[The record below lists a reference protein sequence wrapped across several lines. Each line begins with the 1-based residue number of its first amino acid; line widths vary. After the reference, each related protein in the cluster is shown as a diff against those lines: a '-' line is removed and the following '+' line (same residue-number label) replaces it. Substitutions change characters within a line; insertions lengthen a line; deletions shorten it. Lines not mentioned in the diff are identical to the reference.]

1 MAVRIELTGPP
12 QVVELEAHEFAV
24 RVPLSARPADEL
36 VDTLAQ
42 SPPVS
47 AFCTRVEVIEEG
59 LLLCPK
65 DAEARGLGVALTAIE
80 SLIETANR
88 EAEER
93 EKSERQRQGE
103 VVKQRL
109 ADELEDWWQKRP

>member
-1 MAVRIELTGPP
+1 VRIELTGPP
-12 QVVELEAHEFAV
+12 QVVELDAQEFAV
-24 RVPLSARPADEL
+24 RVPLSARPPDDLLE
-36 VDTLAQ
+36 TLGQ

-47 AFCTRVEVIEEG
+47 SFCARVEVTEEG

-88 EAEER
+88 EAAER
-93 EKSERQRQGE
+93 EKSEQQRQGE
-103 VVKQRL
+103 TVRRRL
-109 ADELEDWWQKRP
+109 AGELDDWWQKRA